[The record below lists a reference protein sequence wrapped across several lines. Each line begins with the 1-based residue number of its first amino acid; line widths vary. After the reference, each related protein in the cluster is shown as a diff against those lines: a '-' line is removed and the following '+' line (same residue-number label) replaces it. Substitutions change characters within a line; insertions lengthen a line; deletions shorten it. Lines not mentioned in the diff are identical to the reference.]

1 MRKRQF
7 GSTKIILNLGALIL
21 IFDCSVFKYETECA
35 FDIFMFN
42 VFYKENKR
50 SIKNWLQLVVFD
62 NTFFLEIKL
71 QVRSKKRN
79 LPLEFQ
85 KEIKIFKPSADLK
98 IKDRP
103 FFDDQNQGE
112 SNTNQ
117 PIDESHE
124 PDNPDND
131 RKVK

>member
-1 MRKRQF
+1 M
-7 GSTKIILNLGALIL
+7 
-21 IFDCSVFKYETECA
+21 
-35 FDIFMFN
+35 
-42 VFYKENKR
+42 
-50 SIKNWLQLVVFD
+50 FD
-62 NTFFLEIKL
+62 NNFFLEIKL

-79 LPLEFQ
+79 LPLEFK